1 MSTSKV
7 YNSVVLLM
15 AGLHKLE
22 GVRTLFCNFLALI
35 VANQLCSVSTVIV
48 VTAMENVT
56 QNKIV
61 YVSCMS
67 TCEHLIVVL
76 ICNVY
81 VHAYAA
87 SLVSCGLIEAG
98 YSYQ

>member
-1 MSTSKV
+1 M
-7 YNSVVLLM
+7 L
-15 AGLHKLE
+15 
-22 GVRTLFCNFLALI
+22 CNFLALI

-48 VTAMENVT
+48 VTAIENVSH
-56 QNKIV
+56 NKIV
-61 YVSCMS
+61 YVSYIS
-67 TCEHLIVVL
+67 TCEYLIVVL

>member
-1 MSTSKV
+1 M
-7 YNSVVLLM
+7 
-15 AGLHKLE
+15 
-22 GVRTLFCNFLALI
+22 FCKFLGLI

-48 VTAMENVT
+48 VTAMENVSH
-56 QNKIV
+56 NKIV
-61 YVSCMS
+61 YVSCIS
-67 TCEHLIVVL
+67 TCEYLIVVL

>member
-1 MSTSKV
+1 MVSRHFVTFRS
-7 YNSVVLLM
+7 N
-15 AGLHKLE
+15 
-22 GVRTLFCNFLALI
+22 I
-35 VANQLCSVSTVIV
+35 VANQFCSVSTVIV
-48 VTAMENVT
+48 VTVMENVT
-56 QNKIV
+56 HNEIV

-67 TCEHLIVVL
+67 TCEYLIVVL

>member
-1 MSTSKV
+1 MVSGHCLVTFRS
-7 YNSVVLLM
+7 N
-15 AGLHKLE
+15 
-22 GVRTLFCNFLALI
+22 I
-35 VANQLCSVSTVIV
+35 VTNQFCSVSTIIV
-48 VTAMENVT
+48 VTAMENVSCS
-56 QNKIV
+56 KIV

-67 TCEHLIVVL
+67 TCEYLIVVL

-87 SLVSCGLIEAG
+87 SLLVSCGLIEAG